1 MTTRG
6 GGRSFSAGVQGN
18 WRKTFEQF
26 KVAANRAYIRYVD
39 RFVVALN
46 DNLLGNTPVWEGTTV
61 RNWHWSIG
69 APDRA
74 APDEAIG
81 DGPTGRTNA
90 MPLGPEPRR
99 PANEGAEL
107 TEFDQFR
114 RNLQAQTKPI
124 NIYVTNT
131 SPNAV
136 SLEFGMLPTPAT
148 SRRKKGML
156 LLSLVETLAA
166 MGVR

>member
-6 GGRSFSAGVQGN
+6 GGSKFTAGVQGN
-18 WRKTFEQF
+18 WRRTFEAF
-26 KVAANRAYIRYVD
+26 KLTANRAFNRYID
-39 RFVVALN
+39 RFAVALN
-46 DNLLGNTPVWEGTTV
+46 ENLLGNTPVWEGTTV
-61 RNWHWSIG
+61 RNWNWSVG
-69 APDRA
+69 SADRSA
-74 APDEAIG
+74 ALPAEG

-99 PANEGAEL
+99 PANENAE
-107 TEFDQFR
+107 ESDFENFR
-114 RNLQAQTKPI
+114 RQLAAQTKPV

-156 LLSLVETLAA
+156 LLSVVETLAA